1 MVAIPQS
8 HGADALPTGLVR
20 APEIAQIT
28 VLDAP
33 PESSA
38 LRQAE
43 AFAFQACI
51 AFAVVPRRE
60 ILRGRQCLQTG
71 EDAEVPRMFPREQ
84 KPVADEGITRW
95 Q

>member
-1 MVAIPQS
+1 MTAIPQG

-28 VLDAP
+28 ILDAP
-33 PESSA
+33 SEGSA
-38 LRQAE
+38 LRRAE

-71 EDAEVPRMFPREQ
+71 EDAEIPPMFPHEQ